1 MEYTEEQLKKT
12 TEETLGDIA
21 GCCDAWNFLRDCDD
35 WDFIRNGYKANGIC
49 PDCGRATFNGE
60 CICGCCYSPVECKTC
75 GAAPCDGSC

>member
-1 MEYTEEQLKKT
+1 MEYTEEQLKKA

-21 GCCDAWNFLRDCDD
+21 GCCICWNCISD
-35 WDFIRNGYKANGIC
+35 GEKADGIC
-49 PDCGRATFNGE
+49 PDCGRATFNGG